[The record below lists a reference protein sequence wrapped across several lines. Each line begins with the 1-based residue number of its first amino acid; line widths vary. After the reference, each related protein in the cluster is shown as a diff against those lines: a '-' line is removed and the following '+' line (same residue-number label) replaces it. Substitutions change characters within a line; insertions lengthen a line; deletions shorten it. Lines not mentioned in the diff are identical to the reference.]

1 MTEKHKLFLVDGS
14 SYIYRA
20 FFALPQLSTSDGLP
34 TNAVYGFITMLNR
47 LVQDYQP
54 LLMAIVLDAPGPTF
68 RHEVY
73 HSYKA
78 NRPKMPDSLAAQIP
92 LIREVITTFNIPA
105 IEKAGY
111 EADDI
116 IGTLARQAE
125 ADGADV
131 TIITGDKDLYQ
142 LVTQHI
148 TLFDTMK
155 NALCDEE
162 AVKKKIGVT
171 PGQGGRSVRPDG
183 GQRGQCAG
191 SPRRR

>member
-1 MTEKHKLFLVDGS
+1 MPQSNKLILVDGS

-20 FFALPQLSTSDGLP
+20 FFALPQLSTSDGVP
-34 TNAVYGFITMLNR
+34 TNAVYGFATMLNR
-47 LVQDYQP
+47 LIQDYQTSH
-54 LLMAIVLDAPGPTF
+54 MAIILDAPGPTF

-92 LIREVITTFNIPA
+92 LIRELITAFNIPA
-105 IEKAGY
+105 VEKAGY

-125 ADGADV
+125 ADGTEV

-142 LVTQHI
+142 LVSSHI

-155 NALCDEE
+155 DALFDEG
-162 AVKKKIGVT
+162 AVTK
-171 PGQGGRSVRPDG
+171 SSASRPARQSKSSG
-183 GQRGQCAG
+183 
-191 SPRRR
+191 